1 MFLIGGGGYLGSILL
16 HELIKRNVFVHVLD
30 YCLYGLDAFSG
41 VNEGEQFTLYRN
53 DFCAINR
60 EYKIDTGN
68 VPSVI
73 INLIDYPVELSTK
86 QYEHMIEQ
94 EISALGRVIDLFPN
108 VRVIQCGTWK
118 KYLLNE
124 YAKMMFARDVKLDF
138 LFNARGIQYEFIS
151 IPELVGP
158 APRVR
163 FDTLLNDKVIHAYVS
178 GNIIAST
185 NRFKIPCASVFDIAK
200 YILDSINSVY
210 DANNKYKILFDEF
223 MTQAD
228 IAVLIKRIAFHE
240 FGLDWPIVIN
250 SEPNVNV
257 TMPSEKLNKII
268 NVYGIDGGIRQIL
281 QGLSNEEVGN
291 PTDIHYY
298 NDLFYKLKLEME
310 TLPLVGAI

>member
-1 MFLIGGGGYLGSILL
+1 MYLIGGGGYLGSILL
-16 HELIKRNVFVHVLD
+16 HELIKRNIFVHVFD
-30 YCLYGLDAFSG
+30 YCLYGLDAFTG
-41 VNEGEQFTLYRN
+41 INEGKQFSFYRN
-53 DFCAINR
+53 DFCAVNR

-73 INLIDYPVELSTK
+73 VNLIDYPVELSIK
-86 QYEHMIEQ
+86 QYEYMIER
-94 EISALGRVIDLFPN
+94 ETSAFGRIIDCFPN
-108 VRVIQCGTWK
+108 VRIIQCGTWK
-118 KYLLNE
+118 RYLSNE
-124 YAKMMFARDVKLDF
+124 YAKIMALRDTKLDS
-138 LFNARGIQYEFIS
+138 LFNSRGIQYEFII

-163 FDTLLNDKVIHAYVS
+163 FDTLLNDKLIHAYVS
-178 GNIIAST
+178 GNIITST

-210 DANNKYKILFDEF
+210 DDKNKYRILFDEL

-228 IAVLIKRIAFHE
+228 IAVLIKRIAFQE
-240 FGLDWPIVIN
+240 FGLDWPIIIS
-250 SEPNVNV
+250 SEPNVKV
-257 TMPSEKLNKII
+257 TMPSEALNKII
-268 NVYGIDGGIRQIL
+268 NVYGVDGGVSQIL

-310 TLPLVGAI
+310 TLPLVGV